1 MRIEL
6 RTDEPLLDPRLFRHR
21 GFATGSVSLFLQFF
35 AMFGF
40 FFVSLQ
46 FLQLVLGYSTLDAA
60 LALLPMSIVILPISA
75 VAGTLSE
82 RYGHRLVGG
91 AGLAIS
97 GVGFALF
104 ATLGTGS
111 GFWPFLLVTIVIGA
125 GRGAGDDT
133 RHQRHRRRRCRGP
146 SRASRPR

>member
-1 MRIEL
+1 MSPSSPRSSWLEL

-21 GFATGSVSLFLQFF
+21 GFATGSASLFLQFF

-46 FLQLVLGYSTLDAA
+46 FLQLVLGYSTFEAA

-75 VAGTLSE
+75 FAGTLSE

-97 GVGFALF
+97 GVGLRALRD
-104 ATLGTGS
+104 A
-111 GFWPFLLVTIVIGA
+111 
-125 GRGAGDDT
+125 
-133 RHQRHRRRRCRGP
+133 RHRAAASWPSCSPRSSSASARP
-146 SRASRPR
+146 SR